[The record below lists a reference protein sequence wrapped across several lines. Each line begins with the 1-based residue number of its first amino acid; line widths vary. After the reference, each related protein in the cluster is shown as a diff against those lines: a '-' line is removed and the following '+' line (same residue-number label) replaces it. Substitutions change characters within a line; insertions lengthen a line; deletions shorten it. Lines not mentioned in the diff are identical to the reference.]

1 MSTPADLQALF
12 ANIKP
17 RPSPNN
23 ASNLP
28 SSEAQSHRH
37 NGSSP
42 GEFPFPSSTGLF
54 QATVSSPLYS
64 PQYTGTPP
72 HHASDVISPN
82 VQTPRNN
89 TQSPQQQSLNA
100 DRTAN
105 LLSLLKFSPASQ
117 NVSAPKQSLAET
129 VATEQPQGDAPV
141 GTTQGGHGRGISA
154 SDIVAS
160 FMGKPTTSTSA
171 ATGLMSSGLAAA
183 QPSDRPVTTSPP
195 ADNAQD
201 MLLKLLNL
209 PKPQILQSE
218 QSVTAVA
225 GTRSSEASATSRER
239 SADAGPKFPE
249 ERRASPMR
257 LFGSGES
264 RETTPFEPPIHS
276 QPKDSIFT
284 YVNPFE
290 QLAAASPRNRTPQGS
305 RSRALPGASPAPDI
319 ANAKKNGVPALI
331 QVNGQ
336 RKRPEPSRDIPVSSS
351 PLETDEN
358 AAITPGPD
366 ASEVSMGPD
375 QKKVKI
381 KKETVP
387 EALGEVAGQVD
398 KEVEDALARAAAE
411 EVAHIKEEVEEES
424 SKAVLKA
431 LAEKFEQT
439 ALDAQEEPEK
449 DISIEV
455 TPKSSPPAASNL
467 KESADDT
474 NGAVVDSW
482 ESETGRVIP
491 VYNFPLKPFMS
502 ITWKG
507 NTENIFSLRS
517 DGIMDIARLKK
528 DFDQLDRSLTSA
540 TSDYIV
546 YALAKN
552 GGMRIVRQDD
562 GQDRQVFRS
571 TNDRVF
577 NVSLSTTAPG
587 SSTAKEQVVMGIG
600 VSGAV
605 YWATISKADNNLFE
619 KDALERDSLIFPPFP
634 SSDENTSGGQL
645 KTRARR
651 SSRHPEFFAIG
662 RGKFIHIVW
671 PHFAISPKYG
681 VTKTHREVDTEKF
694 FKEKS
699 VKIATG
705 KAGKDFIFS
714 DDDTVIVSLDKTG
727 RMRFWDIR
735 DVADFPHANTSK
747 LPADIRVPLLTLV
760 TGSPTE
766 KSWPTSVLF
775 IDKLRPY
782 TKASALR
789 YVLVG
794 LKQNHTLQLWDIG
807 LGKAVQELKF
817 PHDNESDAICSVAYH
832 PGSGIIV
839 VGHPT
844 RNSIYFVHL
853 SAPRYSLPLMSQATY
868 IQRVA
873 EKDERL
879 PKPESTACMSGIRE
893 LSFGSKGQLRSLEL
907 LPLTRPSVS
916 HRGMDEEAGL
926 FELYVMHSLGVTC
939 LNIRKSDLGW
949 SSDNKII
956 DPVDALKE
964 GFIEVNALQSFPPQV
979 DEQSTN
985 GDVAPKGVPKG
996 KEPAKKA
1003 TGPGQES
1010 VVGVESSR
1018 NQSPSKQPPKKK
1030 TGDSVS
1036 TSDQHDQAAAS
1047 TDKSEKRKK
1056 KKADNG
1062 KPKEISNKE
1071 ADQSQ
1076 LEIPQSVLATETHG
1090 SFATGA
1096 SIDNGPAEAINIGV
1110 SSDFLNKEVKKIEK
1124 AVSTEF
1130 TKCLNRELDAL
1141 YVRFDQDRRSQEQAA
1156 TAKQDAVLRLVSSTL
1171 SDNVEKNLSRIIAN
1185 NVQSMVVP
1193 ALIESTA
1200 KSMDQKIKEGLS
1212 QQLDLI
1218 APPVI
1223 REILPVAV
1231 QRAMSNE
1238 NMHLRISELISASL
1252 SNRVERDISKVL
1264 HEKIVP
1270 SFKDESIQQARIIT
1284 KEVERQFVGQMKQ
1297 YELRQQNDSAKID
1310 QLTMLVRSLSETV
1323 STMAAAQSQ
1332 FQKEIL
1338 NLSRQLGVKAE
1349 LPETSSATNPVRGV
1363 PPPEPSPEEAELQE
1377 ISELLNTGRYE
1388 EGSIR
1393 WIQSSQQA
1401 DLFSNL
1407 FVKLDPSFLSNLSP
1421 LVVLSVSAAVTSSFE
1436 TNVMDRL
1443 NWLERVFQAVKVRDP
1458 EIYEVAP
1465 KIMTVLIQ
1473 RLEALYMAIAE
1484 NTPHDPVLRRIPRL
1498 TRWAR
1503 DLQEYNQ

>member
-225 GTRSSEASATSRER
+225 
-239 SADAGPKFPE
+239 E

-705 KAGKDFIFS
+705 KAGKDFTFS

-853 SAPRYSLPLMSQATY
+853 SAPRYSLPLMSQAT
-868 IQRVA
+868 
-873 EKDERL
+873 
-879 PKPESTACMSGIRE
+879 
-893 LSFGSKGQLRSLEL
+893 
-907 LPLTRPSVS
+907 
-916 HRGMDEEAGL
+916 
-926 FELYVMHSLGVTC
+926 
-939 LNIRKSDLGW
+939 
-949 SSDNKII
+949 
-956 DPVDALKE
+956 
-964 GFIEVNALQSFPPQV
+964 FPPQV

-1284 KEVERQFVGQMKQ
+1284 GEVERQFVGQMKQ

-1407 FVKLDPSFLSNLSP
+1407 
-1421 LVVLSVSAAVTSSFE
+1421 AAVTSSFE

>member
-23 ASNLP
+23 ASNPL
-28 SSEAQSHRH
+28 SSEAQSRRQ
-37 NGSSP
+37 NGSPP
-42 GEFPFPSSTGLF
+42 GEFPFSPPTGLF

-72 HHASDVISPN
+72 HHGSDVISPN
-82 VQTPRNN
+82 VPTPRNN
-89 TQSPQQQSLNA
+89 TQSPQQQPLAA
-100 DRTAN
+100 DRTSN
-105 LLSLLKFSPASQ
+105 LLNLLKFSPAPQ
-117 NVSAPKQSLAET
+117 NVPAPKQAGAGAPKE
-129 VATEQPQGDAPV
+129 PQADAPI
-141 GTTQGGHGRGISA
+141 GASQSGHGRGISA

-160 FMGKPTTSTSA
+160 FMGKPTTSASA
-171 ATGLMSSGLAAA
+171 ATGLISGGPVAA
-183 QPSDRPVTTSPP
+183 QPSERPTTTSPS
-195 ADNAQD
+195 ADNAQN
-201 MLLKLLNL
+201 MLLKLLNR
-209 PKPQILQSE
+209 PKPQTSQPEESVIAVSGAKSPE
-218 QSVTAVA
+218 VTA
-225 GTRSSEASATSRER
+225 TPRQRSSDSA
-239 SADAGPKFPE
+239 AKPPA

-264 RETTPFEPPIHS
+264 RETTPFEPPIQP

-290 QLAAASPRNRTPQGS
+290 QLAAASPRNRTPQGN
-305 RSRALPGASPAPDI
+305 LPDASSAPEVAI
-319 ANAKKNGVPALI
+319 TKKNGVSGLI
-331 QVNGQ
+331 QTNGQ
-336 RKRPEPSRDIPVSSS
+336 RKRSEPSRDTLPSSSSLETGENAAASSS
-351 PLETDEN
+351 P
-358 AAITPGPD
+358 G
-366 ASEVSMGPD
+366 ASEEFRGPD
-375 QKKVKI
+375 QKKMKI

-387 EALGEVAGQVD
+387 DALGEIAEQVD
-398 KEVEDALARAAAE
+398 KEVEDALAKAAVE
-411 EVAHIKEEVEEES
+411 EAVYVKVEEEEGD
-424 SKAVLKA
+424 SKAILNA
-431 LAEKFEQT
+431 LAEKLEQT
-439 ALDAQEEPEK
+439 ALDVEKELEK
-449 DISIEV
+449 DMSAEV
-455 TPKSSPPAASNL
+455 TPKSSPPVVSDV
-467 KESADDT
+467 KDSADDT

-482 ESETGRVIP
+482 ESETERVIP
-491 VYNFPLKPFMS
+491 VYNFPLKPFVS

-507 NTENIFSLRS
+507 NTVNPFSLRS

-571 TNDRVF
+571 TNDRIF
-577 NVSLSTTAPG
+577 NVALSTTAPN
-587 SSTAKEQVVMGIG
+587 SSATKEQAVLGIG

-605 YWATISKADNNLFE
+605 YWATICKADNDLFE

-634 SSDENTSGGQL
+634 ASDENTSGGQL

-671 PHFAISPKYG
+671 PHCAMSPKYG

-699 VKIATG
+699 LKIATG

-735 DVADFPHANTSK
+735 EVGDFPNSNASK
-747 LPADIRVPLLTLV
+747 VSTDIRVPLLTLV

-782 TKASALR
+782 VKASALR

-853 SAPRYSLPLMSQATY
+853 SAPRYSLPPMSQGTY

-916 HRGMDEEAGL
+916 QRGMEEEAGL

-939 LNIRKSDLGW
+939 LNIKKSDLGW
-949 SSDNKII
+949 SSDNKIL
-956 DPVDALKE
+956 DPVDSLQK
-964 GFIEVNALQSFPPQV
+964 GFIDVNPLQSFPAPV
-979 DEQSTN
+979 DEQSVN
-985 GDVAPKGVPKG
+985 GDAALKGAPKG
-996 KEPAKKA
+996 KEPVKKTA
-1003 TGPGQES
+1003 GPGQES

-1018 NQSPSKQPPKKK
+1018 NQSPSKQSPKKK
-1030 TGDSVS
+1030 AGDSVS
-1036 TSDQHDQAAAS
+1036 TSDQHDQAITA

-1062 KPKEISNKE
+1062 KPKEISNK
-1071 ADQSQ
+1071 DVHQSQ
-1076 LEIPQSVLATETHG
+1076 PEIQPVAVAETQG
-1090 SFATGA
+1090 PST
-1096 SIDNGPAEAINIGV
+1096 SQVSTDTGPAESINLGV

-1124 AVSTEF
+1124 AVSAEF
-1130 TKCLNRELDAL
+1130 TKCLNSELDAL
-1141 YVRFDQDRRSQEQAA
+1141 YLRFDKDRRSQDQAA

-1171 SDNVEKNLSRIIAN
+1171 SDNVEKNLSRIIAT

-1193 ALIESTA
+1193 ALLESTT
-1200 KSMDQKIKEGLS
+1200 KSMDLQIKEGLGR
-1212 QQLDLI
+1212 QLDS
-1218 APPVI
+1218 
-1223 REILPVAV
+1223 ILPPIIKEVLPSAV
-1231 QRAMSNE
+1231 QRAMSSE
-1238 NMHLRISELISASL
+1238 NMLLRISELMSVSL
-1252 SNRVERDISKVL
+1252 STRVERDVSRVL

-1270 SFKDESIQQARIIT
+1270 SFREESIQQARMMT
-1284 KEVERQFVGQMKQ
+1284 KELERQFVGQMKQ
-1297 YELRQQNDSAKID
+1297 YEIRQQNDSAKID
-1310 QLTMLVRSLSETV
+1310 QLTTLVRSLSETI

-1338 NLSRQLGVKAE
+1338 EINRQLGVKAE
-1349 LPETSSATNPVRGV
+1349 SPEKASAPSPVPDV
-1363 PPPEPSPEEAELQE
+1363 AAPKPSPEELELQE
-1377 ISELLNTGRYE
+1377 ISELLNAGKYE
-1388 EGSIR
+1388 EASIR
-1393 WIQSSQQA
+1393 WIQSSQQP
-1401 DLFSNL
+1401 DLFNNL

-1436 TNVMDRL
+1436 TKVMDRL
-1443 NWLERVFQAVKVRDP
+1443 NWLERVFQTVKVRDP

-1465 KIMTVLIQ
+1465 KIMAVLIQ
-1473 RLEALYMAIAE
+1473 RLEALYMATAE
-1484 NTPHDPVLRRIPRL
+1484 NNPHDPISRRIPRL

>member
-17 RPSPNN
+17 RPSSNN
-23 ASNLP
+23 ASNPLSP
-28 SSEAQSHRH
+28 EAQSRRQ
-37 NGSSP
+37 NGSPP
-42 GEFPFPSSTGLF
+42 GEFPFSPPTGLF
-54 QATVSSPLYS
+54 QATLSSPLYS
-64 PQYTGTPP
+64 PQYAGTPP
-72 HHASDVISPN
+72 HHSSDVISPN
-82 VQTPRNN
+82 VPTPRNN
-89 TQSPQQQSLNA
+89 NQSPQQQTLNT
-100 DRTAN
+100 DRTSN
-105 LLSLLKFSPASQ
+105 LLNLLKFSPAPQ
-117 NVSAPKQSLAET
+117 NVAAPKQAGAGAPKE
-129 VATEQPQGDAPV
+129 PQVDAPI
-141 GTTQGGHGRGISA
+141 GTVQSGHGRGISA

-160 FMGKPTTSTSA
+160 FMGKPTASTSA
-171 ATGLMSSGLAAA
+171 ATGLMSGSPVAA
-183 QPSDRPVTTSPP
+183 QSSERPTTTSSP
-195 ADNAQD
+195 ADNAQN
-201 MLLKLLNL
+201 MLLKLLNR
-209 PKPQILQSE
+209 PKPHTSQSE
-218 QSVTAVA
+218 ESVIAVPGA
-225 GTRSSEASATSRER
+225 KSPEVATPRER
-239 SADAGPKFPE
+239 STDAGAKPPA

-290 QLAAASPRNRTPQGS
+290 QLAAASPRNRTPQGNQS
-305 RSRALPGASPAPDI
+305 RGFPDASSAPE
-319 ANAKKNGVPALI
+319 AASTKKSGVSGLI
-331 QVNGQ
+331 QTNGQ
-336 RKRPEPSRDIPVSSS
+336 RKRSEPSRDTLPSSS
-351 PLETDEN
+351 SLETGDHV
-358 AAITPGPD
+358 AIPPSSG
-366 ASEVSMGPD
+366 ASEEFRGPD
-375 QKKVKI
+375 QKKMKI

-387 EALGEVAGQVD
+387 EVLGETAGQVD
-398 KEVEDALARAAAE
+398 KEVEDALARAAVE
-411 EVAHIKEEVEEES
+411 EVTVKVEEEEAD
-424 SKAVLKA
+424 SKAVLNA
-431 LAEKFEQT
+431 LAEKLEQT
-439 ALDAQEEPEK
+439 ALDVEKELEK
-449 DISIEV
+449 DMSAEV
-455 TPKSSPPAASNL
+455 TPKSSPPAVS
-467 KESADDT
+467 ESKGSTNDT

-482 ESETGRVIP
+482 ESETERVIS
-491 VYNFPLKPFMS
+491 VYNFPLKPFVS

-507 NTENIFSLRS
+507 NTMNAFSLRS

-571 TNDRVF
+571 TNDRIF
-577 NVSLSTTAPG
+577 NVSLSTTAP
-587 SSTAKEQVVMGIG
+587 SSSRTKGQAVLGIG

-605 YWATISKADNNLFE
+605 YWATIFKADNDLFE
-619 KDALERDSLIFPPFP
+619 NDALERDSLIFPPFP
-634 SSDENTSGGQL
+634 ASDENTSGGQL

-671 PHFAISPKYG
+671 PHCAMSPKYG
-681 VTKTHREVDTEKF
+681 VTETQREVDTEKF

-699 VKIATG
+699 LRIATG

-735 DVADFPHANTSK
+735 EVGDFPNSNTSK
-747 LPADIRVPLLTLV
+747 VSTDIRVPLLTLV

-782 TKASALR
+782 VKASALR

-853 SAPRYSLPLMSQATY
+853 SAPRYSLPPMSQGMY

-916 HRGMDEEAGL
+916 QRGMDEEAGL

-939 LNIRKSDLGW
+939 LNIKKSDLGW
-949 SSDNKII
+949 SSDNKIL
-956 DPVDALKE
+956 DPVDSLQK
-964 GFIEVNALQSFPPQV
+964 GFIDVNPLQCFPAPV
-979 DEQSTN
+979 DEQSVN
-985 GDVAPKGVPKG
+985 GDAALKGAPKG
-996 KEPAKKA
+996 KEPVKR
-1003 TGPGQES
+1003 TVGRGQES

-1018 NQSPSKQPPKKK
+1018 NQSPSKQSPKKK
-1030 TGDSVS
+1030 AGDSVS
-1036 TSDQHDQAAAS
+1036 TSDQHDQATTV
-1047 TDKSEKRKK
+1047 TDKNEKRKK

-1062 KPKEISNKE
+1062 KPREISNK
-1071 ADQSQ
+1071 DVYQSQ
-1076 LEIPQSVLATETHG
+1076 PEIPPVAVVETQG
-1090 SFATGA
+1090 PSTSQA
-1096 SIDNGPAEAINIGV
+1096 SADTGPAESINLGV

-1124 AVSTEF
+1124 AVSMEF
-1130 TKCLNRELDAL
+1130 TKCLSRELDAL
-1141 YVRFDQDRRSQEQAA
+1141 YLRFDQDRRSQEQAA

-1171 SDNVEKNLSRIIAN
+1171 SDNVEKNLSRIIAT

-1193 ALIESTA
+1193 ALVESTT
-1200 KSMDQKIKEGLS
+1200 KSMDLQIKEGLS
-1212 QQLDLI
+1212 RQLDSI
-1218 APPVI
+1218 VPPAIKEV
-1223 REILPVAV
+1223 LPSAV

-1238 NMHLRISELISASL
+1238 NVLLRISELMSVSL
-1252 SNRVERDISKVL
+1252 STRVERDISRVL

-1270 SFKDESIQQARIIT
+1270 SFREESIQQARMTT

-1297 YELRQQNDSAKID
+1297 YEIRQQNDSAKID
-1310 QLTMLVRSLSETV
+1310 QLTTLVRSLSETI

-1338 NLSRQLGVKAE
+1338 EINRQVGVKAE
-1349 LPETSSATNPVRGV
+1349 SSEKASAPSPVPDVV
-1363 PPPEPSPEEAELQE
+1363 PPKASPEEVELQG
-1377 ISELLNTGRYE
+1377 ISELLNAGKYE
-1388 EGSIR
+1388 EASIR
-1393 WIQSSQQA
+1393 WIQSSQQP
-1401 DLFSNL
+1401 DLFNNL

-1436 TNVMDRL
+1436 ANVMDRL
-1443 NWLERVFQAVKVRDP
+1443 NWLERVFRTVKVRDP

-1465 KIMTVLIQ
+1465 KIMAVLIQ
-1473 RLEALYMAIAE
+1473 RLEALYMATAE
-1484 NTPHDPVLRRIPRL
+1484 NNPHDPISRRIPRL

-1503 DLQEYNQ
+1503 DLQEYKQ

>member
-17 RPSPNN
+17 RHSPNN
-23 ASNLP
+23 ASNPLVT
-28 SSEAQSHRH
+28 EAQNRRQ
-37 NGSSP
+37 NGSPSGELPFSSP
-42 GEFPFPSSTGLF
+42 PGLL

-64 PQYTGTPP
+64 PQYAGTPP
-72 HHASDVISPN
+72 HHSSDVISPN
-82 VQTPRNN
+82 VQTPRNS
-89 TQSPQQQSLNA
+89 TQNAPQQTLNA
-100 DRTAN
+100 DRTSN
-105 LLSLLKFSPASQ
+105 LLSLLKFSPAAQ
-117 NVSAPKQSLAET
+117 NASSPR
-129 VATEQPQGDAPV
+129 QPQEEQVVPKEPQAEGPV
-141 GTTQGGHGRGISA
+141 GTTQSGHGRGISA

-160 FMGKPTTSTSA
+160 FMGKPTTSSSA
-171 ATGLMSSGLAAA
+171 ATGLMSGGPPAA
-183 QPSDRPVTTSPP
+183 QPSELSSATSPIV
-195 ADNAQD
+195 DNAQN
-201 MLLKLLNL
+201 MLLKLLNR
-209 PKPQILQSE
+209 PKPQMSRSE
-218 QSVTAVA
+218 ESVAAAAGAKSPEATTA
-225 GTRSSEASATSRER
+225 SRER
-239 SADAGPKFPE
+239 STDAGAKSPA

-257 LFGSGES
+257 LFGTGES
-264 RETTPFEPPIHS
+264 RETTPFEPPIHP

-290 QLAAASPRNRTPQGS
+290 QLAAASPRNRTPQGNKS
-305 RSRALPGASPAPDI
+305 QGLNIAGPAPE
-319 ANAKKNGVPALI
+319 APSAKKNSASGLTKA
-331 QVNGQ
+331 NGQ
-336 RKRPEPSRDIPVSSS
+336 RKRSEPSGDTASSS
-351 PLETDEN
+351 PPLETGEN
-358 AAITPGPD
+358 VTILPRAS
-366 ASEVSMGPD
+366 ASEDSQGPD
-375 QKKVKI
+375 QKKMKI

-411 EVAHIKEEVEEES
+411 EVIYIKQES
-424 SKAVLKA
+424 EGENSKAVLNA
-431 LAEKFEQT
+431 LAEKLEQSS
-439 ALDAQEEPEK
+439 LGVREEVEK
-449 DISIEV
+449 DISCDV
-455 TPKSSPPAASNL
+455 TPKSSPPVVSDV
-467 KESADDT
+467 KESADD
-474 NGAVVDSW
+474 NNDVVVDSW
-482 ESETGRVIP
+482 ESETDRVIP
-491 VYNFPLKPFMS
+491 VYNFPLKPFVS

-507 NTENIFSLRS
+507 NTVNPFSLRS
-517 DGIMDIARLKK
+517 DGILDIARLKK
-528 DFDQLDRSLTSA
+528 DFDQLDRALTSA

-552 GGMRIVRQDD
+552 GGMRIVRQED

-571 TNDRVF
+571 TNDRIF
-577 NVSLSTTAPG
+577 NVSLSTTAPN
-587 SSTAKEQVVMGIG
+587 SSATKEQAVLGIG

-605 YWATISKADNNLFE
+605 YWAIISKADNDLFE

-634 SSDENTSGGQL
+634 TSDENTSGGQL

-671 PHFAISPKYG
+671 PHCAMSPKYG
-681 VTKTHREVDTEKF
+681 VTETQRAVDTEKF

-699 VKIATG
+699 LKIATG

-735 DVADFPHANTSK
+735 DIGDFPKGGTFK
-747 LPADIRVPLLTLV
+747 VPTDIRVPLLTLA

-782 TKASALR
+782 VKASALR

-839 VGHPT
+839 IGHPT

-853 SAPRYSLPLMSQATY
+853 SAPRYSLPQMSQCTY

-916 HRGMDEEAGL
+916 QRTIDEEAGL

-949 SSDNKII
+949 SSDNKIL
-956 DPVDALKE
+956 DPVNALQK
-964 GFIEVNALQSFPPQV
+964 GFIDVNALQSFPAQV
-979 DEQSTN
+979 DEQSVN
-985 GDVAPKGVPKG
+985 GDMALKSAPKG
-996 KEPAKKA
+996 KEQAKRA
-1003 TGPGQES
+1003 TGAGQES
-1010 VVGVESSR
+1010 VTGVESSR
-1018 NQSPSKQPPKKK
+1018 NQSPSKLSPKKK
-1030 TGDSVS
+1030 AGDSVS
-1036 TSDQHDQAAAS
+1036 TSDHHDQLTTS
-1047 TDKSEKRKK
+1047 TEKSEKRKK
-1056 KKADNG
+1056 RKADNG
-1062 KPKEISNKE
+1062 KLKEISSKDV
-1071 ADQSQ
+1071 DQTQ
-1076 LEIPQSVLATETHG
+1076 PENPQSVAVIESQT
-1090 SFATGA
+1090 SARVA
-1096 SIDNGPAEAINIGV
+1096 ADSGPAEAINIGV
-1110 SSDFLNKEVKKIEK
+1110 SSEFLNKEVKKIEK
-1124 AVSTEF
+1124 VVSAEF
-1130 TKCLNRELDAL
+1130 TKCLNRELETL
-1141 YVRFDQDRRSQEQAA
+1141 YLRFDQDRRSQDQAA

-1171 SDNVEKNLSRIIAN
+1171 SDNVEKNLARIIAN

-1193 ALIESTA
+1193 ALMESTT
-1200 KSMDQKIKEGLS
+1200 KSMDQQINEGLGR
-1212 QQLDLI
+1212 QLDS
-1218 APPVI
+1218 
-1223 REILPVAV
+1223 ILPPAIKQVLPSAI
-1231 QRAMSNE
+1231 QRVMSNE
-1238 NMHLRISELISASL
+1238 NMLLRISELISASISSRL
-1252 SNRVERDISKVL
+1252 EKDISGVL
-1264 HEKIVP
+1264 HDKIVP
-1270 SFKDESIQQARIIT
+1270 SFREESVQQARMMT
-1284 KEVERQFVGQMKQ
+1284 KEVERQLVSQMKQ
-1297 YELRQQNDSAKID
+1297 YELRQQNDNIKID
-1310 QLTMLVRSLSETV
+1310 QLTTLVRSLSETI

-1332 FQKEIL
+1332 FQNEIL
-1338 NLSRQLGVKAE
+1338 ELNRRLGAKADS
-1349 LPETSSATNPVRGV
+1349 PEKPSAPGPVREIAQ
-1363 PPPEPSPEEAELQE
+1363 PKPSPEEIELGE
-1377 ISELLNTGRYE
+1377 IRDLLNTERYE

-1401 DLFSNL
+1401 DLFNNL

-1436 TNVMDRL
+1436 ANVMDRL
-1443 NWLERVFQAVKVRDP
+1443 NWLERVFRTVKVKDP

-1465 KIMTVLIQ
+1465 KIMDVLIQ
-1473 RLEALYMAIAE
+1473 RLEALYMSIAE

-1503 DLQEYNQ
+1503 DLQAYNQ